1 MMLIGIDPHKSTRTA
16 TAIAPDANHEV
27 ASIRIDATLGE
38 YRRLLTWARQ
48 WPQRRW
54 AVENAE
60 GLGRH
65 LTSWLL
71 ARGED
76 VVDVST
82 TATARVRQLSRGGG
96 RKNDRIDAGAAACVA
111 ALQGDAR
118 PLEAEGYPDAM
129 AVLDER
135 RVNLAQSRVRAVNQ
149 LHALL
154 RALIAG
160 GAPRD
165 LSATTAAARL
175 RSIRPH
181 GAVEQARKAVAKD
194 LLSEIRTLDRQL
206 KANAKAIAGLV
217 AAAES
222 TLTEVVGVGPIM
234 AGRLISRTGRASR
247 FPTASAFANY
257 AGAAPVEIASAEK
270 SRHRLSRHGDR
281 QLNSAPSHHCDHPD
295 PHLGQP
301 RQPLL
306 PNQDRRGKDTT
317 RGRALPE
324 ETPRR
329 PPLARHDHRRTT
341 AGGEPGRT
349 SGGGSAIQRGWLN
362 PNNQLFGQVTSQTRQ
377 PRLYDDQA
385 SRLTNTEAP
394 KGSNLPSHSEA
405 HVNHVMRELNER
417 PRKGLGYDTPAARF
431 AKETAPTPTR

>member
-1 MMLIGIDPHKSTRTA
+1 MTL
-16 TAIAPDANHEV
+16 AP
-27 ASIRIDATLGE
+27 
-38 YRRLLTWARQ
+38 
-48 WPQRRW
+48 PP
-54 AVENAE
+54 
-60 GLGRH
+60 
-65 LTSWLL
+65 
-71 ARGED
+71 
-76 VVDVST
+76 
-82 TATARVRQLSRGGG
+82 
-96 RKNDRIDAGAAACVA
+96 CVA

-281 QLNSAPSHHCDHPD
+281 QLNSALHTIAIT
-295 PHLGQP
+295 QI
-301 RQPLL
+301 
-306 PNQDRRGKDTT
+306 
-317 RGRALPE
+317 
-324 ETPRR
+324 
-329 PPLARHDHRRTT
+329 
-341 AGGEPGRT
+341 RT
-349 SGGGSAIQRGWLN
+349 SGSRGNLYYRTKIAEGKTPREAARCLKRRLANHLWRVMITDERRQAASLGGHLGAALQSSAAGST
-362 PNNQLFGQVTSQTRQ
+362 PTTSSSDKSL
-377 PRLYDDQA
+377 PRPA
-385 SRLTNTEAP
+385 
-394 KGSNLPSHSEA
+394 
-405 HVNHVMRELNER
+405 NHDSTTT
-417 PRKGLGYDTPAARF
+417 KPAA
-431 AKETAPTPTR
+431 

>member
-1 MMLIGIDPHKSTRTA
+1 LGVSPRRVSVRGLTQQRRDDEALTKGYLEVGLSAADPFTRPNRKGPSPMMLIGIDPHKSTHTA

-175 RSIRPH
+175 RSIRP
-181 GAVEQARKAVAKD
+181 
-194 LLSEIRTLDRQL
+194 
-206 KANAKAIAGLV
+206 
-217 AAAES
+217 
-222 TLTEVVGVGPIM
+222 TE
-234 AGRLISRTGRASR
+234 RWSR
-247 FPTASAFANY
+247 
-257 AGAAPVEIASAEK
+257 
-270 SRHRLSRHGDR
+270 
-281 QLNSAPSHHCDHPD
+281 
-295 PHLGQP
+295 
-301 RQPLL
+301 
-306 PNQDRRGKDTT
+306 
-317 RGRALPE
+317 
-324 ETPRR
+324 
-329 PPLARHDHRRTT
+329 LARQS
-341 AGGEPGRT
+341 PKT
-349 SGGGSAIQRGWLN
+349 S
-362 PNNQLFGQVTSQTRQ
+362 
-377 PRLYDDQA
+377 
-385 SRLTNTEAP
+385 
-394 KGSNLPSHSEA
+394 
-405 HVNHVMRELNER
+405 
-417 PRKGLGYDTPAARF
+417 
-431 AKETAPTPTR
+431 

>member
-1 MMLIGIDPHKSTRTA
+1 MMLIGIDPHKSTHTA
-16 TAIAPDANHEV
+16 TAVAPDANHEV
-27 ASIRIDATLGE
+27 ASIRIDATLRE
-38 YRRLLTWARQ
+38 YRRMLTWARQ

-76 VVDVST
+76 VVDVPT

-96 RKNDRIDAGAAACVA
+96 RKNDRIDAAAAACVA

-118 PLEAEGYPDAM
+118 PLQAEGYADAM

-165 LSATTAAARL
+165 LSAITAAALL
-175 RSIRPH
+175 RTIRPH

-194 LLSEIRTLDRQL
+194 LLGEIRTLDRQL
-206 KANAKAIAGLV
+206 KANAQAIAGLV
-217 AAAES
+217 AATGS

-270 SRHRLSRHGDR
+270 SRHRLPRHGDR
-281 QLNSAPSHHCDHPD
+281 QLNSALHTIAITQIRMAGSRGNRYYQTKIAEGKTPREAARCLKRRLADHLWRVMITD
-295 PHLGQP
+295 ERRQAASLGGHLGAALQSSAAGSTPTTSSSDKSLP
-301 RQPLL
+301 RPA
-306 PNQDRRGKDTT
+306 NHDSTT
-317 RGRALPE
+317 
-324 ETPRR
+324 T
-329 PPLARHDHRRTT
+329 
-341 AGGEPGRT
+341 
-349 SGGGSAIQRGWLN
+349 
-362 PNNQLFGQVTSQTRQ
+362 
-377 PRLYDDQA
+377 
-385 SRLTNTEAP
+385 
-394 KGSNLPSHSEA
+394 K
-405 HVNHVMRELNER
+405 
-417 PRKGLGYDTPAARF
+417 PAA
-431 AKETAPTPTR
+431 